1 MAYCIKCGRQLE
13 PDSRFCRICG
23 AAVVSTTYKSSSQS
37 NEVREGKVHVC
48 PSCNATIN
56 AFVTKCPYCYH
67 EFRDSKPTDAISN
80 LSSIIQGINAS
91 TTPIS
96 DTFEFMGLGMGADH
110 KKIDAV
116 RSCPIPNT
124 REDIIEFAMMANANI
139 DVDLYAHQVST
150 RTQISDA
157 WLDKL
162 NQAYQKAKLT
172 LGNDPAVEMI
182 GEMYKHKSDAA
193 TENKR
198 KRNNSLVL
206 AIIFLISLPFLVYI
220 AFRLI

>member
-23 AAVVSTTYKSSSQS
+23 AAVVSAPYKSSSS
-37 NEVREGKVHVC
+37 NTVKEGMVHVC
-48 PSCNATIN
+48 PSCNATVN
-56 AFVTKCPYCYH
+56 AFVTKCPYCDH
-67 EFRDSKPTDAISN
+67 EFRDSKPTDSISN
-80 LSSIIQGINAS
+80 LSGIIQGINAS
-91 TTPIS
+91 TTSLS
-96 DTFEFMGLGMGADH
+96 DTFEFMLGMSANH

-139 DVDLYAHQVST
+139 DVDLYAQQVST

-162 NQAYQKAKLT
+162 NQAYQKAKLM
-172 LGNDPAVEMI
+172 LGNDHAVEMI
-182 GEMYKHKSDAA
+182 GEMYKQKSDAVA
-193 TENKR
+193 KNKK

-206 AIIFLISLPFLVYI
+206 AILVFISLPFLLYF
-220 AFRLI
+220 ALQLI